1 MDAAREAGDVGVLA
15 RAQLGYNSLRV
26 RVDPEATV
34 EDELAEALRIASELE
49 GSDELAALATAH
61 AEVGTCKFQ
70 LGRAGEGERDL
81 ERAFRVAVRAGD
93 QALMRDAMAAR
104 LRPAGFGPMPAA
116 EAVALCRELL
126 AADYRNA
133 SLEAAALEIL
143 ALSQAM
149 LGDTEASR
157 RAADEAWRILEEFDL
172 ALSKGLYAC
181 DVGLAEMLGGD
192 LDRAEYVLRRGHDHL
207 VGIGD
212 TGVRSTVDG
221 ILGNVLFLLGRDDEA
236 LELAEESR
244 SIASRDDLDSQPRWR
259 VVRARVLGKTGQFD
273 EALALLDEAVAIV
286 EPLDFLEVKG
296 FVHDVLAELLLQVG
310 RAEEARAAVERAIGF
325 HELKGNV
332 VSAGRSRTALAE
344 LRASQPS

>member
-1 MDAAREAGDVGVLA
+1 
-15 RAQLGYNSLRV
+15 
-26 RVDPEATV
+26 
-34 EDELAEALRIASELE
+34 
-49 GSDELAALATAH
+49 
-61 AEVGTCKFQ
+61 
-70 LGRAGEGERDL
+70 
-81 ERAFRVAVRAGD
+81 
-93 QALMRDAMAAR
+93 
-104 LRPAGFGPMPAA
+104 
-116 EAVALCRELL
+116 
-126 AADYRNA
+126 
-133 SLEAAALEIL
+133 
-143 ALSQAM
+143 M